1 MSTRKEIHDKLR
13 FILSP
18 IIGSDEIEEIYLS
31 ASGHRSKSGAG
42 REFPGEKKG
51 GDSLN
56 LSVSDG
62 PHQFPTEKDF

>member
-31 ASGHRSKSGAG
+31 ASGHRSKSGAN
-42 REFPGEKKG
+42 REFPAEKKG
-51 GDSLN
+51 GHSIN
-56 LSVSDG
+56 FVASGG
-62 PHQFPTEKDF
+62 PIEFPKE